1 MKRYFV
7 ITDYDT
13 LRVLNDPLRMQ
24 LLGLLIAQ
32 EATGKQLADLL
43 HLSPSRVHYHLKEL
57 QQRNIVEIVR
67 TQEKNGI
74 VQKFFRAVAFDY
86 LVDEALLPSLQMEPG
101 LAQDVLVTQL
111 QMAIARIYA
120 TPEASFPLFG
130 SDSDKPFL
138 LSGAYEFKVAREDLR
153 DWLQRYR
160 KLLSELVTMETEFK
174 RKMAE
179 GLEDDPGHV
188 FFLQNLGFITPQEY
202 FVSTDQEL
210 PDGYR
215 WVNRGIVRKV
225 TPHDPR
231 ISPLNA
237 NDGEE

>member
-7 ITDYDT
+7 IADYDT
-13 LRVLNDPLRMQ
+13 LRILNDPLRMQ

-57 QQRNIVEIVR
+57 QQRNVVEIVR

-86 LVDEALLPSLQMEPG
+86 LVDEALLPTLQMEPG
-101 LAQDVLVTQL
+101 LAQDILVTQL

-120 TPEASFPLFG
+120 TPDTSFPLF
-130 SDSDKPFL
+130 SADSGGLPL
-138 LSGAYEFKVAREDLR
+138 LSGSYEFKVGGDELR
-153 DWLQRYR
+153 NWLQRYR
-160 KLLSELVTMETEFK
+160 QLLTELQTIETEFK
-174 RKMAE
+174 KKVAE
-179 GLEDDPGHV
+179 GLVDDPGHV
-188 FFLQNLGFITPQEY
+188 FFLQNLGFLTPQEY
-202 FVSTDQEL
+202 FVSADQDL

-225 TPHDPR
+225 ASERP
-231 ISPLNA
+231 IVSSSNA
-237 NDGEE
+237 NDGEG